1 VQSQR
6 LLLAAGGEQL
16 LDGLDLVIE
25 RSWVLGQAAQA
36 DVLVQAPEV
45 RLEVLDAP
53 MQCVDAEVRVL

>member
-16 LDGLDLVIE
+16 LHGLDLVIE
-25 RSWVLGQAAQA
+25 GSRVLGQSAEA

-45 RLEVLDAP
+45 RFEVLDAP
-53 MQCVDAEVRVL
+53 MSASMRRCAW